1 MPKGVMRNLRLILA
15 FVTAAATLTVSEISA
30 HGEARKS
37 IRIGYAISMTG
48 ANQTGA
54 NITVI
59 PNYRMWVR
67 EVNEAGGIW
76 LHRIGKRLPIE
87 VIEYDDQ
94 SNAEGAVRGVD
105 RLVNEDK
112 VDFILSPWG
121 TGLNLAVAPLL
132 SAAGYPDIVST
143 ALVERAPELVKQW
156 PNSFWLLGTAA
167 ESVQALIQ
175 ILGELRAE
183 GKISNRVAMMN
194 VADQFG
200 IDLSKVARIGL
211 RRAKF
216 ELAYDRPYPVGTPDM
231 RPALTDVMRVDADA
245 FIAFSY
251 PPDTMLLAEQS
262 MALNFN
268 PKVLFTAVG
277 AAYPLF
283 RDKFGASAEGILG
296 MGGWHGDAPESQR
309 YLRRHIALTGQ
320 EPDRW
325 ASPVTYA
332 GLQMLQQA
340 IERVGE
346 IDRAAVIK
354 ELQTG
359 TFETVVG
366 SVKLENNFRKGVYG
380 VGQWQGGE
388 FYGVAPTTLAG
399 ARQIE
404 FPKPVWSGK

>member
-1 MPKGVMRNLRLILA
+1 MRSVHLVVA
-15 FVTAAATLTVSEISA
+15 FVATAAALIVSEISA

-37 IRIGYAISMTG
+37 IRVGYAISMTG

-54 NITVI
+54 SITVL

-76 LHRIGKRLPIE
+76 LSRVGKRLPIE
-87 VIEYDDQ
+87 VVEYDDQ
-94 SNAEGAVRGVD
+94 SNAEGAMRGVH
-105 RLVNEDK
+105 RLINDDK
-112 VDFILSPWG
+112 VDFILTPWG

-167 ESVQALIQ
+167 DSVHALVQ
-175 ILGELRAE
+175 ILGDLRAG
-183 GKISNRVAMMN
+183 GKIGNRLAMMN

-200 IDLSKVARIGL
+200 IDLSKVARIGFKK
-211 RRAKF
+211 AKF
-216 ELAYDRPYPVGTPDM
+216 DLAYDRPYPVGTTDM
-231 RPALTDVMRVDADA
+231 RPALTEVMRADAEA

-251 PPDTMLLAEQS
+251 PPDTMMLAEQS
-262 MALNFN
+262 PAVNFN
-268 PKVLFTAVG
+268 PKVFFTAVG
-277 AAYPLF
+277 TAYPLF
-283 RDKFGASAEGILG
+283 RDKFGAKAEGILG
-296 MGGWHGDAPESQR
+296 MGGWHGDAPESQQ
-309 YLRRHIALTGQ
+309 YLRRHIALTGR

-346 IDRAAVIK
+346 VDRAAVIK

-366 SVKLENNFRKGVYG
+366 TVKLENNLRKGAYG
-380 VGQWQGGE
+380 VGQWQSGE
-388 FYGVAPTTLAG
+388 FYGVAPSTLAG
-399 ARQIE
+399 AREIQ
-404 FPKPVWSGK
+404 FPKPVWSAK